1 MVSASVMLSNLRSLG
16 GGAKMV
22 AVTQAFKMPMFDTRE
37 AVVEAACCSDMYG
50 VSRLQPDR
58 VHTALGAS
66 ISPF

>member
-1 MVSASVMLSNLRSLG
+1 
-16 GGAKMV
+16 MV

-58 VHTALGAS
+58 AHTALGAS